1 MKNLLTNELTLV
13 KTASFGNVAC
23 DLYQQ
28 EEEFFMTREQIGSAL
43 GYTDPRKAIQ
53 KIHDRYQDRMDKFS
67 VVTKLTTTDGKAYN
81 TYLYSAKGVYE
92 ICRYSTMKKAN
103 EFYDFVYEMLEGLR
117 KGTIKIVP
125 ALQPQFMLPRNYVE
139 ALEALVVSEK
149 EKQVLL
155 PKAQKYDEF
164 LDADGLSTMTTVGK
178 HFLGGMTAFK
188 VAQFLQE
195 KEVLYKAK
203 VDNCYVPR
211 QGYEKYFK
219 RVRYSREDF
228 VNGGMIN
235 QWSLK
240 FNNQGIDFVVDLY
253 KKSFSLV

>member
-1 MKNLLTNELTLV
+1 MTNMIKNGTKTIDSRDVAKMMGREHKEILKMIEGQKRANGTDKHTGILPTIAESGQVDSHDYFIESSYKVEGNKRSYPCFRITKKGCEIIANKLNGKNGILFTQTYVDRFNE
-13 KTASFGNVAC
+13 
-23 DLYQQ
+23 
-28 EEEFFMTREQIGSAL
+28 MEQVI
-43 GYTDPRKAIQ
+43 
-53 KIHDRYQDRMDKFS
+53 
-67 VVTKLTTTDGKAYN
+67 N
-81 TYLYSAKGVYE
+81 
-92 ICRYSTMKKAN
+92 
-103 EFYDFVYEMLEGLR
+103 
-117 KGTIKIVP
+117 
-125 ALQPQFMLPRNYVE
+125 QPQPQPQPQYMLPRNYVE
-139 ALEALVVSEK
+139 ALEALLISEK
-149 EKQVLL
+149 EKQVML

-195 KEVLYKAK
+195 KEVLYKVK